1 MPCDMCGADS
11 QLVLAEIEGVRL
23 QVCITCARFGKVLKM
38 VPKPEPEVKRKAAA
52 KGAEKP
58 EVIAAPPE
66 PEWVLV
72 KDFAERIREKRESLG
87 LKQKEFALKIAEKES
102 LLHKIETGGFTP
114 GIDLARKIERI
125 LNITILEKTE
135 QFEAELPKAK
145 DSGLTLGDIIAVK
158 KK

>member
-11 QLVLAEIEGVRL
+11 QLVLAEIEGVKL

-38 VPKPEPEVKRKAAA
+38 IPKPEIKKKAAT
-52 KGAEKP
+52 KEAEKP

-66 PEWVLV
+66 PEWMLV

-114 GIDLARKIERI
+114 GIDLARKIERV
-125 LNITILEKTE
+125 LGITILEKTE
-135 QFEAELPKAK
+135 QFETELPKAK
-145 DSGLTLGDIIAVK
+145 DSGLTLGDIISVK

>member
-11 QLVLAEIEGVRL
+11 QLVLAEIEGVKL

-38 VPKPEPEVKRKAAA
+38 IPKPEIKKKAAA
-52 KGAEKP
+52 KDAEKP
-58 EVIAAPPE
+58 EETAAPPE

-102 LLHKIETGGFTP
+102 LLHKIETGSFTP
-114 GIDLARKIERI
+114 GIDLARKIERV
-125 LNITILEKTE
+125 LGITILEKTE

-145 DSGLTLGDIIAVK
+145 DSALTLGDIIAVK

>member
-11 QLVLAEIEGVRL
+11 QLVLAEIEGVKL
-23 QVCITCARFGKVLKM
+23 QVCIPCARFGRAIKM
-38 VPKPEPEVKRKAAA
+38 IPKPEVKKKAAT
-52 KGAEKP
+52 KNAEKP
-58 EVIAAPPE
+58 EETAAPPE

-72 KDFAERIREKRESLG
+72 KDFAKRIREKRESMG

-102 LLHKIETGGFTP
+102 LLHKIETGSFTP

-125 LNITILEKTE
+125 LDITILEKTE

-145 DSGLTLGDIIAVK
+145 DSALTLGDIIAVK